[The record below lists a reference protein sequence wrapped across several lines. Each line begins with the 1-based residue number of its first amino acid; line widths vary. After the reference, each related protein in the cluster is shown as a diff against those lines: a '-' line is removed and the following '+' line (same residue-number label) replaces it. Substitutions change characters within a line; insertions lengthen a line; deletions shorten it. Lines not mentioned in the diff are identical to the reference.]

1 MSKTKEI
8 MFAGL
13 FFALGFLVVQ
23 GFLIMNNTSKAKAED
38 ALKCYPNA
46 EFMKMI
52 DDKALV
58 TLYNG
63 LRGDKI
69 HEVML
74 SKDRHMYII
83 EYDKA
88 ADGNAMTAKQY
99 CVTGV
104 LNEVTFND
112 SAIEFL
118 SNLLEKYKGQ
128 KT

>member
-1 MSKTKEI
+1 MSKNRELLI
-8 MFAGL
+8 AGIFMTSS
-13 FFALGFLVVQ
+13 FFV
-23 GFLIMNNTSKAKAED
+23 INNLSAKTED
-38 ALKCYPNA
+38 TLKCYPNA

-99 CVTGV
+99 CVTGI